1 MIKPLSSVKLPAN
14 ECEIKQNW
22 ATSYRAAVR
31 QRINSRPGNHNSRVR
46 LVTTV
51 QSIHV
56 AVGVIRGRRAG
67 YKQGQERVTNS
78 NINSSKKTYN

>member
-1 MIKPLSSVKLPAN
+1 MIKPLSSVKLDVPAN

-31 QRINSRPGNHNSRVR
+31 QRTNSRPGNHNSKVR

-51 QSIHV
+51 QSIDV
-56 AVGVIRGRRAG
+56 AAGVIRGRRAG
-67 YKQGQERVTNS
+67 
-78 NINSSKKTYN
+78 